1 MCVVS
6 TSVGCWVTSV
16 WVRIFL
22 TINLCFLV
30 GKLGLRPKGE
40 GNGKAGN
47 ERKPLGRKR
56 STQGLLF
63 RPNGFLLVCCMMN
76 EAT

>member
-6 TSVGCWVTSV
+6 TSVSYWVTNV
-16 WVRIFL
+16 WVHIFL
-22 TINLCFLV
+22 TIKLCFLV
-30 GKLGLRPKGE
+30 GKSGLRPKGE

-56 STQGLLF
+56 STQGLHF
-63 RPNGFLLVCCMMN
+63 RPNGFLLVYCMMN